1 MVVGPKF
8 LYPDGTLAEA
18 GGIIWRDGTVA
29 NYGRGDDPTG
39 CHYEY
44 RREIDYASAAALMVR
59 ADFWREVGG
68 FDERFDPMYYEDTD
82 LCFEA
87 RSRGLRVAYE
97 PRANVIHFE
106 GATAG
111 SDETTSHKRHQLEN
125 RPKFVEKWH
134 GLLDSQHVDNDPR
147 KVWLAAN
154 LRRGARVLVIDHRV
168 PMWDRD
174 SGSLRMRGMLE
185 ALLDLGC
192 HVSFWPDN
200 MTSVQPYTRELQRS
214 GVEVLYGLD
223 FAAELERIGPSVSL
237 VILSRAE
244 VAGRWLESVRQ
255 LAPEARVIFDTV
267 DLHWLREARRDALG
281 LSSRGN
287 GAGTSPR
294 ATSMRE
300 LELALI
306 RASDMTLVVTDS
318 ERALVQADVP
328 DATVKVVPNVNPV
341 RWPVPALHGR
351 AGVVFVG
358 GFEHP
363 PNVDGALML
372 LQEVMPAV
380 WRQLG
385 DVPVKIVGADPPEAV
400 SSLASENV
408 EIAGWVPDLDSVL
421 DSTRALVAPLP
432 YGAGLKG
439 KVTQALACG
448 LPVVTTPVG
457 AEGLDALDGEHML
470 IAETPEGLAGR
481 VVDVLRDDELWQRLS
496 SAGVELAR
504 ERCSPRLMS
513 SRLGEVL
520 ELSFRSPAHV
530 AAAR

>member
-1 MVVGPKF
+1 M
-8 LYPDGTLAEA
+8 
-18 GGIIWRDGTVA
+18 
-29 NYGRGDDPTG
+29 
-39 CHYEY
+39 
-44 RREIDYASAAALMVR
+44 
-59 ADFWREVGG
+59 
-68 FDERFDPMYYEDTD
+68 
-82 LCFEA
+82 
-87 RSRGLRVAYE
+87 
-97 PRANVIHFE
+97 
-106 GATAG
+106 
-111 SDETTSHKRHQLEN
+111 
-125 RPKFVEKWH
+125 
-134 GLLDSQHVDNDPR
+134 
-147 KVWLAAN
+147 
-154 LRRGARVLVIDHRV
+154 
-168 PMWDRD
+168 
-174 SGSLRMRGMLE
+174 
-185 ALLDLGC
+185 
-192 HVSFWPDN
+192 
-200 MTSVQPYTRELQRS
+200 
-214 GVEVLYGLD
+214 
-223 FAAELERIGPSVSL
+223 
-237 VILSRAE
+237 
-244 VAGRWLESVRQ
+244 
-255 LAPEARVIFDTV
+255 
-267 DLHWLREARRDALG
+267 
-281 LSSRGN
+281 
-287 GAGTSPR
+287 
-294 ATSMRE
+294 
-300 LELALI
+300 
-306 RASDMTLVVTDS
+306 
-318 ERALVQADVP
+318 QADVP

-470 IAETPEGLAGR
+470 IAETPEGLAER